1 MNRHE
6 CIGGCGTLLPFP
18 GERCKDC
25 KESSRDL
32 REEWVD
38 ASESPKDVG
47 RQVVH
52 EIPRGGF

>member
-25 KESSRDL
+25 KASSRDL
-32 REEWVD
+32 REEWGE
-38 ASESPKDVG
+38 APENTKDVG
-47 RQVVH
+47 RQVAR
-52 EIPRGGF
+52 EIRGSGL

>member
-25 KESSRDL
+25 EVSSRDL
-32 REEWVD
+32 RKEWGD
-38 ASESPKDVG
+38 ASKSANDVG
-47 RQVVH
+47 RQVVR
-52 EIPRGGF
+52 EIRGSGF